1 MIRSLKLVEPA
12 GQRHLLQYIL
22 IVFDLGVTGTISS
35 YNYQGGTHLA
45 NQVTSVGVD
54 TSHKKL
60 KMKNIFRNTTTASD
74 RNMATVP
81 SHTLLVIHVSRL
93 N

>member
-1 MIRSLKLVEPA
+1 MVEPA

-22 IVFDLGVTGTISS
+22 IIFDLGVTGTISS

-45 NQVTSVGVD
+45 NQVTSVD
-54 TSHKKL
+54 ITNKIL
-60 KMKNIFRNTTTASD
+60 TMKNIFRNTTTASD